1 MNKLGTSV
9 SGANQSVFAFGRMED
24 KVNRALD
31 QVNAMAELN
40 SAPSDGIED
49 LTAKYDTGSTSDVD
63 DELAALK
70 AKMMLNQSYI
80 KSFQFCRQIKVLYFI
95 VRGSRNG
102 NFL

>member
-9 SGANQSVFAFGRMED
+9 SGANQSVSAL
-24 KVNRALD
+24 NRALD

-40 SAPSDGIED
+40 SAPSGGIED